1 MYNNIM
7 GFKNNIRIYV
17 WVEFLIW
24 VVILVLCILGFRFYC
39 YEKSRELPSY
49 QIFMPDVDGMIIGS
63 PVKYMGVQ
71 VGYIQSM
78 KILTN
83 NVYVKF
89 VITDKELKL
98 PKGAIVTVEFN
109 GLGGSKSLEIYP
121 PDKTTQNDKFIVIK
135 SPKRLHDSMGL
146 LNDMFDKLG
155 AINGKISHFAKEAGL
170 VDKKIEHLKINPQ
183 NIEKNIRQTDDFVD
197 NMIESRNN
205 FQNKVKEW
213 KHEQR

>member
-1 MYNNIM
+1 MYNRGM
-7 GFKNNIRIYV
+7 VKHFKLHLYAWI
-17 WVEFLIW
+17 EFLIW
-24 VVILVLCILGFRFYC
+24 LFILCLTVSGIKIHQYH
-39 YEKSRELPSY
+39 KSKELKTY

-98 PKGAIVTVEFN
+98 PKGVIATVEFN

-155 AINGKISHFAKEAGL
+155 AISGKISHFAKEVGL